1 MKSENTSKH
10 IYRPPQ
16 CQFNKENTIKLEIER
31 LLQMLLI
38 TCLHVND
45 ASVFEHHLCTSSIK
59 DAIQTL
65 HKHMVKKNLMLYM
78 RLFQIM
84 KKKCCTMLRLGELN
98 KSTQVDGVFRISRKE
113 ILQWKTFLFY
123 RLEKTRLDLIND
135 SAQSL

>member
-1 MKSENTSKH
+1 
-10 IYRPPQ
+10 
-16 CQFNKENTIKLEIER
+16 
-31 LLQMLLI
+31 MLLI

-45 ASVFEHHLCTSSIK
+45 VSVFEHQLCTSSIK

-65 HKHMVKKNLMLYM
+65 HKHMVKKNLLMLYM

-113 ILQWKTFLFY
+113 IL
-123 RLEKTRLDLIND
+123 
-135 SAQSL
+135 